1 MSDNKL
7 NILFLGGAKR
17 VSIARMFKEAAA
29 RAGLEAEIFSYEL
42 SREVPVACEATIIEG
57 CRWSDPD
64 ILESLNDVCVSRSID
79 VIIPFVDGAV
89 RVAADYRDRYG
100 SVFVPTGSPDV
111 AEAMFDKVVAARLF
125 AEKGLPAPATYTPG
139 DPCLRLIA
147 KPRHGSAS
155 KGIIEIR
162 DLETLDRVLGRGD
175 EYLIQERIDNRNEIT
190 VDCYVS
196 VIDGEIKAISP
207 RRRLA
212 TAGGEV
218 TDTVTISDSRIDD
231 IVGRTLSSLGL
242 VGAVTVQLIEDL
254 EDGRLMLMEINPRL
268 GGGAVCSV
276 CAGADIPAM
285 IIAEACGTAAA
296 PLQAKPGVMIT
307 RYMQEVV
314 FDNGKIRK

>member
-17 VSIARMFKEAAA
+17 VSIARMFKEAAV

-196 VIDGEIKAISP
+196 VIDGEIKALSP

-285 IIAEACGTAAA
+285 IIAEARGTAAA

-307 RYMQEVV
+307 RYMKEVV

>member
-1 MSDNKL
+1 MNGNRL

-17 VSIARMFKEAAA
+17 VSMARMFKDAAA
-29 RAGLEAEIFSYEL
+29 RAGIEAAIFSYEL
-42 SREVPVACEATIIEG
+42 TREVPVACEATIIDG
-57 CRWSDPD
+57 CRWNDLD
-64 ILESLNDVCVSRSID
+64 ILDRLNDVCVSRSID
-79 VIIPFVDGAV
+79 VMIPFVDGAV
-89 RVAADYRDRYG
+89 RVAADYRDRFG

-125 AEKGLPAPATYTPG
+125 AEKGLPAPATYIPG

-162 DLETLDRVLGRGD
+162 DLETLDRVLGRAD
-175 EYLIQERIDNRNEIT
+175 DYLIQERIDNRNEIT

-196 VIDGEIKAISP
+196 AIDGEVKALSP

-218 TDTVTISDSRIDD
+218 TDTVTIADGRIDD
-231 IVGRTLSSLGL
+231 IVGRTLRSLGL
-242 VGAVTVQLIEDL
+242 TGAVTVQLIEDL
-254 EDGRLMLMEINPRL
+254 DDGRLMLMEINPRL

-276 CAGADIPAM
+276 CAGADIPSM
-285 IIAEACGTAAA
+285 IVAEARGMAAVPA
-296 PLQAKPGVMIT
+296 QAKPGVRIT

-314 FDNGKIRK
+314 FDNGEIRK

>member
-1 MSDNKL
+1 MNGNRL

-17 VSIARMFKEAAA
+17 VSMARMFKDAAA
-29 RAGLEAEIFSYEL
+29 RAGLEAAIFSYEL
-42 SREVPVACEATIIEG
+42 TREVPVACEATIIDG
-57 CRWSDPD
+57 CRWNDPD
-64 ILESLNDVCVSRSID
+64 ILDRLNDVCVSRSID
-79 VIIPFVDGAV
+79 VMIPFVDGAV
-89 RVAADYRDRYG
+89 RVAADYRDRFG
-100 SVFVPTGSPDV
+100 SVFVPTGSPDM

-125 AEKGLPAPATYTPG
+125 AENGLPAPATYTPG

-162 DLETLDRVLGRGD
+162 DLETLDRVLGRAD
-175 EYLIQERIDNRNEIT
+175 DYLIQERIDNRNEIT

-196 VIDGEIKAISP
+196 AIDGEVKALSP

-218 TDTVTISDSRIDD
+218 TDTVTIADGRIDD
-231 IVGRTLSSLGL
+231 IVGRTLRSLGL
-242 VGAVTVQLIEDL
+242 TGAVTVQLIEDL
-254 EDGRLMLMEINPRL
+254 DDGRLMLMEINPRL

-276 CAGADIPAM
+276 CAGADIPSM
-285 IIAEACGTAAA
+285 IVAEARGMAAVPA
-296 PLQAKPGVMIT
+296 QAKPGVRIT

-314 FDNGKIRK
+314 FDNGEIRK

>member
-17 VSIARMFKEAAA
+17 VSIARMFKEAAV

-196 VIDGEIKAISP
+196 VIDGEIKALSP

-296 PLQAKPGVMIT
+296 PLQAKLGVMIT

>member
-1 MSDNKL
+1 M
-7 NILFLGGAKR
+7 
-17 VSIARMFKEAAA
+17 
-29 RAGLEAEIFSYEL
+29 
-42 SREVPVACEATIIEG
+42 
-57 CRWSDPD
+57 
-64 ILESLNDVCVSRSID
+64 
-79 VIIPFVDGAV
+79 
-89 RVAADYRDRYG
+89 
-100 SVFVPTGSPDV
+100 
-111 AEAMFDKVVAARLF
+111 
-125 AEKGLPAPATYTPG
+125 
-139 DPCLRLIA
+139 
-147 KPRHGSAS
+147 
-155 KGIIEIR
+155 
-162 DLETLDRVLGRGD
+162 LGRGD

-196 VIDGEIKAISP
+196 VIDGEIKALSP

-285 IIAEACGTAAA
+285 IIAEARGTAAA

>member
-1 MSDNKL
+1 MNGNRL

-17 VSIARMFKEAAA
+17 VSMARMFKDAAA
-29 RAGLEAEIFSYEL
+29 RAGLEAAIFSYEL
-42 SREVPVACEATIIEG
+42 NREVPVACEATIIDG
-57 CRWSDPD
+57 CRWNDPD
-64 ILESLNDVCVSRSID
+64 ILDRLNDVCVSRSID
-79 VIIPFVDGAV
+79 VMIPFVDGAV
-89 RVAADYRDRYG
+89 RVAADYRDRFG

-155 KGIIEIR
+155 KGIIEIH
-162 DLETLDRVLGRGD
+162 DLETLDRVLGRAD
-175 EYLIQERIDNRNEIT
+175 DYLIQERIDNRNEIT

-196 VIDGEIKAISP
+196 AIDGEVKALSP

-218 TDTVTISDSRIDD
+218 TDTVTIADGRIDD
-231 IVGRTLSSLGL
+231 IVGRTLRSLGL
-242 VGAVTVQLIEDL
+242 SGAVTVQLIEDL
-254 EDGRLMLMEINPRL
+254 DDGRLMLMEINPRL

-276 CAGADIPAM
+276 CAGADIPSM
-285 IIAEACGTAAA
+285 IVAEARGMAAVPA
-296 PLQAKPGVMIT
+296 QAKPGVRIT

-314 FDNGKIRK
+314 FDNGEIRK

>member
-1 MSDNKL
+1 MNGNRL

-17 VSIARMFKEAAA
+17 VSMARMFKDAAA
-29 RAGLEAEIFSYEL
+29 RAGLEAVIFSYEL
-42 SREVPVACEATIIEG
+42 TREEPVACEATIIDG
-57 CRWSDPD
+57 CRWNDPD
-64 ILESLNDVCVSRSID
+64 ILDRLNDVCVSRSID
-79 VIIPFVDGAV
+79 VMIPFVDGAV
-89 RVAADYRDRYG
+89 RVAADYRDRFG
-100 SVFVPTGSPDV
+100 SVFVPTGSPDM

-162 DLETLDRVLGRGD
+162 DLETLDRVLGRAD
-175 EYLIQERIDNRNEIT
+175 DYLIQERIDNRNEIT

-196 VIDGEIKAISP
+196 AIDGEVKALSP

-218 TDTVTISDSRIDD
+218 TDTVTIADGRIDD
-231 IVGRTLSSLGL
+231 IVGRTLRSLGL
-242 VGAVTVQLIEDL
+242 SGAVTVQFIEDL
-254 EDGRLMLMEINPRL
+254 DDGRLMLMEINPRL

-276 CAGADIPAM
+276 CAGADIPSM
-285 IIAEACGTAAA
+285 IVAEARGMAAVPA
-296 PLQAKPGVMIT
+296 QAKPGVRIT

-314 FDNGKIRK
+314 FDNGEIRK

>member
-17 VSIARMFKEAAA
+17 VSIARMFKEAADH
-29 RAGLEAEIFSYEL
+29 AGLEAEIFSYEL

-125 AEKGLPAPATYTPG
+125 AEKGLSTPATYTPG

-285 IIAEACGTAAA
+285 IIAEARGTAAA

>member
-1 MSDNKL
+1 MNGNRL

-17 VSIARMFKEAAA
+17 VSMARMFKDAAA
-29 RAGLEAEIFSYEL
+29 RAGLEAVIFSYEL
-42 SREVPVACEATIIEG
+42 TREVSVACEATIIDG
-57 CRWSDPD
+57 CRWNDPD
-64 ILESLNDVCVSRSID
+64 ILDRLNDVCVSRSID
-79 VIIPFVDGAV
+79 VMIPFVDGAV
-89 RVAADYRDRYG
+89 RVAADYRDRFG

-162 DLETLDRVLGRGD
+162 DLETLDRVLDRAD
-175 EYLIQERIDNRNEIT
+175 DYLIQERIDNRSEIT

-196 VIDGEIKAISP
+196 AIDGEVKALSP

-218 TDTVTISDSRIDD
+218 TDTVTIADGRIDD
-231 IVGRTLSSLGL
+231 IVGRTLRSLGL
-242 VGAVTVQLIEDL
+242 TGAVTVQLIEDL
-254 EDGRLMLMEINPRL
+254 DDGRLMLMEINPRL

-276 CAGADIPAM
+276 CAGADIPSM
-285 IIAEACGTAAA
+285 IVAEARGMAAVPA
-296 PLQAKPGVMIT
+296 QAKPGVRIT

-314 FDNGKIRK
+314 FDNGEIRK

>member
-17 VSIARMFKEAAA
+17 VSIARMFKEAAV

-196 VIDGEIKAISP
+196 VIDGEIKALSP

>member
-17 VSIARMFKEAAA
+17 VSIARMFKEAAVL
-29 RAGLEAEIFSYEL
+29 AGLEAEIFSYEL

-196 VIDGEIKAISP
+196 VIDGEIKALSP

-285 IIAEACGTAAA
+285 IIAEARGTAAA

>member
-17 VSIARMFKEAAA
+17 VSIARMFKEAAV

-111 AEAMFDKVVAARLF
+111 AETMFDKVVAARLF

-196 VIDGEIKAISP
+196 VIDGEIKALSP

-285 IIAEACGTAAA
+285 IIAEARGTAAA